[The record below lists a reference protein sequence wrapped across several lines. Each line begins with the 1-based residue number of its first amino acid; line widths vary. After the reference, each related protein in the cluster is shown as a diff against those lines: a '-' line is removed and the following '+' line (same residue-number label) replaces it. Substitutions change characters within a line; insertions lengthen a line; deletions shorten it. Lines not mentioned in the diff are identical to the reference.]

1 MDVVARVA
9 RAAKA
14 ARGDDTFSK
23 ASLILLSFR
32 ICAQTI
38 EKNNEEPSFQLTIY
52 CFFI

>member
-23 ASLILLSFR
+23 APLILLSYR
-32 ICAQTI
+32 NMCSD
-38 EKNNEEPSFQLTIY
+38 N
-52 CFFI
+52 